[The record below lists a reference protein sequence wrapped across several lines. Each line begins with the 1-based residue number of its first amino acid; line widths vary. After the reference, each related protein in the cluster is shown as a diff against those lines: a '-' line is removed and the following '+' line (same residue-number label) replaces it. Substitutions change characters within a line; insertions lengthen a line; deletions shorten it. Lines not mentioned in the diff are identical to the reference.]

1 MFVISSICLILLITI
16 AVKIGVFSEL
26 TSCVWIESILSVI
39 NNSYFSGV
47 LCSIIAVIVI
57 YFFQVQYSK
66 RMLKKDVRCN
76 EIIQDVY
83 DGIEKYCNISNTIP
97 ERTSKNEEKDYSK
110 RQIADGLMY
119 YKFYKEY
126 EVDFEV
132 MAYSL
137 SCENNDILIESLQS
151 CFFLNLNFKLL
162 NIVNNIKNRLPNI
175 RNGYPEIKEI
185 CENYELNN
193 DENMLKSIENRF
205 PHYLINLRF
214 MATYWQELLD
224 YLNYDPRSFRIE
236 KLVVCKRYVTAVNI
250 IGHSECEA
258 VINAE
263 CIYKLMKLAGTEE
276 SIGVET
282 LDDYAVQKI
291 IGWFQQQE
299 EIDLELRSDIEFI
312 YLPMLDEYSEVRP
325 CALNTR
331 LSLEPEYF
339 CSLIELFYKERNGEK
354 REIELNKSLSD
365 RLYEILFQFKVIPG
379 IDWNGNFDA
388 KRFDYWMKTVKTW
401 SRDNDRY
408 EVAMHTVGSGLS
420 YAELDEDKLPQ
431 TAVIEEL
438 NRVENE
444 ELRRGY
450 YLGIIN
456 QRGVHWIDP
465 EGKPELELAEDYENR
480 ANIAESRGYS
490 RYAGILRVIG
500 DEFKR
505 EARRNALRARNENDD
520 IE

>member
-126 EVDFEV
+126 EVDFEM

-137 SCENNDILIESLQS
+137 SCENNYILIESLQS

-193 DENMLKSIENRF
+193 DEDMLKSIENRF
-205 PHYLINLRF
+205 PHYLIDLRF

-224 YLNYDPRSFRIE
+224 YLNYDPTYI
-236 KLVVCKRYVTAVNI
+236 KLFVRTYNSQYDI
-250 IGHSECEA
+250 
-258 VINAE
+258 
-263 CIYKLMKLAGTEE
+263 LEE
-276 SIGVET
+276 LKQPKEIQ
-282 LDDYAVQKI
+282 YAKQRKIQK
-291 IGWFQQQE
+291 
-299 EIDLELRSDIEFI
+299 
-312 YLPMLDEYSEVRP
+312 EVRK
-325 CALNTR
+325 AIWL
-331 LSLEPEYF
+331 
-339 CSLIELFYKERNGEK
+339 YKIKNFW
-354 REIELNKSLSD
+354 NK
-365 RLYEILFQFKVIPG
+365 
-379 IDWNGNFDA
+379 
-388 KRFDYWMKTVKTW
+388 
-401 SRDNDRY
+401 
-408 EVAMHTVGSGLS
+408 
-420 YAELDEDKLPQ
+420 
-431 TAVIEEL
+431 
-438 NRVENE
+438 
-444 ELRRGY
+444 
-450 YLGIIN
+450 
-456 QRGVHWIDP
+456 
-465 EGKPELELAEDYENR
+465 
-480 ANIAESRGYS
+480 
-490 RYAGILRVIG
+490 
-500 DEFKR
+500 
-505 EARRNALRARNENDD
+505 
-520 IE
+520 

>member
-1 MFVISSICLILLITI
+1 MKKSLYRQVMFVISSICLILLITI

-66 RMLKKDVRCN
+66 RMLKKDFRCN

-83 DGIEKYCNISNTIP
+83 DGIEKYYNISNTIP

-126 EVDFEV
+126 EVDFEM

-205 PHYLINLRF
+205 PHYLIDLRF

-224 YLNYDPRSFRIE
+224 YLNYDPTYI
-236 KLVVCKRYVTAVNI
+236 KLFVRTYNSQYDI
-250 IGHSECEA
+250 
-258 VINAE
+258 
-263 CIYKLMKLAGTEE
+263 LEE
-276 SIGVET
+276 LKQPKEIQ
-282 LDDYAVQKI
+282 YAKQRKIQK
-291 IGWFQQQE
+291 
-299 EIDLELRSDIEFI
+299 
-312 YLPMLDEYSEVRP
+312 EVRK
-325 CALNTR
+325 AIWL
-331 LSLEPEYF
+331 
-339 CSLIELFYKERNGEK
+339 YKIKNFW
-354 REIELNKSLSD
+354 NK
-365 RLYEILFQFKVIPG
+365 
-379 IDWNGNFDA
+379 
-388 KRFDYWMKTVKTW
+388 
-401 SRDNDRY
+401 
-408 EVAMHTVGSGLS
+408 
-420 YAELDEDKLPQ
+420 
-431 TAVIEEL
+431 
-438 NRVENE
+438 
-444 ELRRGY
+444 
-450 YLGIIN
+450 
-456 QRGVHWIDP
+456 
-465 EGKPELELAEDYENR
+465 
-480 ANIAESRGYS
+480 
-490 RYAGILRVIG
+490 
-500 DEFKR
+500 
-505 EARRNALRARNENDD
+505 
-520 IE
+520 

>member
-126 EVDFEV
+126 EVDFEM

-193 DENMLKSIENRF
+193 DEDMLKSIENKTQ
-205 PHYLINLRF
+205 INKIMRKSI
-214 MATYWQELLD
+214 Y
-224 YLNYDPRSFRIE
+224 FRRTP
-236 KLVVCKRYVTAVNI
+236 VYV
-250 IGHSECEA
+250 
-258 VINAE
+258 
-263 CIYKLMKLAGTEE
+263 
-276 SIGVET
+276 
-282 LDDYAVQKI
+282 
-291 IGWFQQQE
+291 F
-299 EIDLELRSDIEFI
+299 
-312 YLPMLDEYSEVRP
+312 
-325 CALNTR
+325 
-331 LSLEPEYF
+331 
-339 CSLIELFYKERNGEK
+339 
-354 REIELNKSLSD
+354 
-365 RLYEILFQFKVIPG
+365 
-379 IDWNGNFDA
+379 
-388 KRFDYWMKTVKTW
+388 
-401 SRDNDRY
+401 
-408 EVAMHTVGSGLS
+408 S
-420 YAELDEDKLPQ
+420 Y
-431 TAVIEEL
+431 
-438 NRVENE
+438 R
-444 ELRRGY
+444 
-450 YLGIIN
+450 
-456 QRGVHWIDP
+456 
-465 EGKPELELAEDYENR
+465 
-480 ANIAESRGYS
+480 
-490 RYAGILRVIG
+490 
-500 DEFKR
+500 
-505 EARRNALRARNENDD
+505 
-520 IE
+520 

>member
-26 TSCVWIESILSVI
+26 TSCVGIESILSVI

-97 ERTSKNEEKDYSK
+97 ERTSKSEEKDYSK

-126 EVDFEV
+126 EVDFEM

-137 SCENNDILIESLQS
+137 SYENNDILIESLQS

-205 PHYLINLRF
+205 PHYLIDLRF

-224 YLNYDPRSFRIE
+224 YLNYDPTYI
-236 KLVVCKRYVTAVNI
+236 KLFVRTYNSQYDI
-250 IGHSECEA
+250 
-258 VINAE
+258 
-263 CIYKLMKLAGTEE
+263 LEE
-276 SIGVET
+276 LKQPKEIQ
-282 LDDYAVQKI
+282 YAKQRKIQK
-291 IGWFQQQE
+291 
-299 EIDLELRSDIEFI
+299 
-312 YLPMLDEYSEVRP
+312 EVRK
-325 CALNTR
+325 AIWL
-331 LSLEPEYF
+331 
-339 CSLIELFYKERNGEK
+339 YKIKNFW
-354 REIELNKSLSD
+354 NK
-365 RLYEILFQFKVIPG
+365 
-379 IDWNGNFDA
+379 
-388 KRFDYWMKTVKTW
+388 
-401 SRDNDRY
+401 
-408 EVAMHTVGSGLS
+408 
-420 YAELDEDKLPQ
+420 
-431 TAVIEEL
+431 
-438 NRVENE
+438 
-444 ELRRGY
+444 
-450 YLGIIN
+450 
-456 QRGVHWIDP
+456 
-465 EGKPELELAEDYENR
+465 
-480 ANIAESRGYS
+480 
-490 RYAGILRVIG
+490 
-500 DEFKR
+500 
-505 EARRNALRARNENDD
+505 
-520 IE
+520 